1 MKKIRYNSIEKAINM
16 IDRKDN
22 DNIRVAIYVNEEDYL
37 SADLQLE
44 YEDRVIIISGYRIDI
59 NLMYFWDFYDLAR
72 KKLKNESEK
81 ITHELEKRNFIVEQV
96 AYVS

>member
-16 IDRKDN
+16 INRKDT
-22 DNIRVAIYVNEEDYL
+22 DNIRVAIYVSEEDFL

-44 YEDRVIIISGYRIDI
+44 YEEQVIIISGYRIEL
-59 NLMYFWDFYDLAR
+59 NNMYFWDFYDLVR

-81 ITHELEKRNFIVEQV
+81 ITHELEKRSFIVEQV

>member
-16 IDRKDN
+16 IDRKDD
-22 DNIRVAIYVNEEDYL
+22 DNIRVAIYVSEEDYL

-44 YEDRVIIISGYRIDI
+44 YKDQCIIISGYKIELND
-59 NLMYFWDFYDLAR
+59 MYIWDFYDLAR

-81 ITHELEKRNFIVEQV
+81 ITHELKKRGFIVEQV
-96 AYVS
+96 VYVS

>member
-16 IDRKDN
+16 INRKDN
-22 DNIRVAIYVNEEDYL
+22 DNIRVAIYVSEEDFL

-44 YEDRVIIISGYRIDI
+44 YEEQVITISGYRIES
-59 NLMYFWDFYDLAR
+59 NNMYFWDFYDLVR

-81 ITHELEKRNFIVEQV
+81 ITHELEKRSFIVEQV

>member
-16 IDRKDN
+16 INRKDN
-22 DNIRVAIYVNEEDYL
+22 DNIRVAIYVSEEDYL

-44 YEDRVIIISGYRIDI
+44 YEDQVIIISGYRIES
-59 NLMYFWDFYDLAR
+59 NNMYFWDFYDLVR

-81 ITHELEKRNFIVEQV
+81 ITHELEKRSFIVEQV
-96 AYVS
+96 SYVS